1 MTDRTLVNHIVE
13 EYVKLVRQGDEA
25 RRAGSA
31 YDNPYRE
38 GTPAA
43 MAWDDGWDGLLQG
56 RSK

>member
-1 MTDRTLVNHIVE
+1 MINHIME
-13 EYVKLVRQGDEA
+13 EYLKLVREGDEA

-43 MAWDDGWDGLLQG
+43 MAWDDGWDGILQD
-56 RSK
+56 